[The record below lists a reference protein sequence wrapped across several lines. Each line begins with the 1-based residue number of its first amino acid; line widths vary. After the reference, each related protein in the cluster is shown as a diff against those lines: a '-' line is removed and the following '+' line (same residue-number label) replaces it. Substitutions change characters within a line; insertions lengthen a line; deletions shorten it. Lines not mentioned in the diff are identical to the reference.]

1 MRRSDVSKYNGPALI
16 ISNNKLRVYLM
27 KLIKVTALLILAFT
41 LSACGDSPPS
51 TSEAPATVAPPAE
64 PANESEIVL
73 TNGVKTKR
81 IEGFGGVIAE
91 KYDDSQEWWAPY
103 ETPNEDAPNVIIFLL
118 DDVGFAQVG
127 SFGGLIETPT
137 IDQLASN
144 GLRFNNFHTT
154 ALCSPSRASLMA
166 GRNPHSIGLGSHA
179 LTAMGFPGYNAI
191 MPESAKSV
199 ANYLEESGYINY
211 ALGKWDHTPLYE
223 VSQVGP
229 FDRWPSGEGF
239 HHAYTFMAA
248 DVHQFVPVMWNDHTP
263 EPYHKSV
270 HLDQD
275 LADRAIE
282 WITGH
287 KSIKPD
293 LPFMMLWASG
303 SMHSPH
309 HAPDSHIDKYRGKF
323 DMGWDKAREEIIA
336 RQKELGIIPADTE
349 LTKRIDEI
357 PAWDSLPAEEREL
370 YARQMEVFAAQMEW
384 VDLQIGRV
392 VAELERIGELD
403 NTLIFVTADNGASG
417 EGGLAGTFNE
427 TYVLNGL
434 PTPLEANLGHLED
447 WGRENTYPHYHAG
460 WAMAGNTPF
469 RYFKQSEHRGGQQDH
484 LVVHWP
490 NGIKAK
496 GEIRDQYHHIS
507 DIAPTILEAAGVEVP
522 EVYHGVKQQPMDGVS
537 MIYAFD
543 AADAP
548 NRKQRQYYEM
558 FGNRAI
564 WVDGWKAVTLHANRM
579 PWDLAVTLPFDQD
592 EWELYNVAEDFSES
606 RNLADEN
613 PEKLAEL
620 VAIFDEEA
628 WKYNVYPLYDDM
640 IKRIGAQQ
648 DRLFGDQKEF
658 VYFAPG
664 AVRIAEKSSAPVK
677 NRAHTIEATLERKGG
692 EQGVIVAV
700 GGMTGGY
707 TMFVKN
713 NRLYYDYNY
722 LDGVHYI
729 LESPPLTGGAT
740 NVKFSFTKT
749 REFGGNGELYIN
761 GELVDEVEMPLMH
774 VSTYSLAE
782 TFDVGRDTGTQVSRM
797 YTDPFAYNGELD
809 RVIFQV
815 SNDNTVPPR
824 MLPPAAYR

>member
-1 MRRSDVSKYNGPALI
+1 M
-16 ISNNKLRVYLM
+16 KLVYLVAVFALGLALAACEPPTDSM
-27 KLIKVTALLILAFT
+27 TADSD
-41 LSACGDSPPS
+41 SADSDSAGSDSADSDSGDSES
-51 TSEAPATVAPPAE
+51 DIAASESDTAA
-64 PANESEIVL
+64 SEFQVV
-73 TNGVKTKR
+73 NGVKTKKVP
-81 IEGFGGVIAE
+81 GFEGVIAE
-91 KYDDSQEWWAPY
+91 SYQDSKEWWPDY
-103 ETPNEDAPNVIIFLL
+103 VTPNEDAPNVIIFLL

-127 SFGGLIETPT
+127 SFGGLIETPN

-144 GLRFNNFHTT
+144 GVRFNNFHTT

-166 GRNPHSIGLGSHA
+166 GRNPHSIGMGSHS

-191 MPESAKSV
+191 MPASAKSV
-199 ANYLEESGYINY
+199 ANYLEEAGYINY

-239 HHAYTFMAA
+239 EHSYVFMAA

-263 EPYHKSV
+263 EPYRKTE
-270 HLDQD
+270 HLDKD
-275 LADRAIE
+275 LADRAIA

-309 HAPDSHIDKYRGKF
+309 HAPDSHIDKYKGKF

-336 RQKELGIIPADTE
+336 RQKQLGIVPANTALSE
-349 LTKRIDEI
+349 RAPLI
-357 PAWDSLPAEEREL
+357 PAWDSLSAEEKRL

-434 PTPLEANLGHLED
+434 QTPLEANLGQLED
-447 WGRENTYPHYHAG
+447 WGTETTYPHYHAG

-469 RYFKQSEHRGGQQDH
+469 KYFKQTEHRGGQQDH

-490 NGIKAK
+490 NGIKAM
-496 GEIRDQYHHIS
+496 GEIRSQYHHIS
-507 DIAPTILEAAGVEVP
+507 DIAPTILEAAGVEIP
-522 EVYHGVKQQPMDGVS
+522 KEYHGVKQQPMDGVS
-537 MIYAFD
+537 MLYALD
-543 AADAP
+543 NPEAP

-564 WVDGWKAVTLHANRM
+564 WEDGWKAVVLHGNRM
-579 PWDLAVTLPFDQD
+579 PWELATTFPFDTDQ
-592 EWELYNVAEDFSES
+592 WELYHVAEDFSES
-606 RNLADEN
+606 RNVAAEN

-640 IKRIGAQQ
+640 IARITKQQ
-648 DRLFGDQKEF
+648 DRLFGNRKEF

-677 NRAHTIEATLERKGG
+677 NRAHTIEARLERKGG
-692 EQGVIVAV
+692 EEGVIVAV
-700 GGMTGGY
+700 GGMTGGF
-707 TMFVKN
+707 TMFVKDE
-713 NRLYYDYNY
+713 RVYYDYNY
-722 LDGVHYI
+722 LDGVHYVM
-729 LESPPLTGGAT
+729 ESKPLDRGAID
-740 NVKFSFTKT
+740 VKFNFIKT
-749 REFGGNGELYIN
+749 QDFGGIGELYVN
-761 GELVDEVEMPLMH
+761 GEKVDETEMPLMH

-782 TFDVGRDTGTQVSRM
+782 TFDVGRDTGTQVSKM
-797 YTDPFAYNGELD
+797 YTDPFPYDGELD
-809 RVIFQV
+809 RVVFTV
-815 SNDNTVPPR
+815 ADGDKVPPR
-824 MLPPAAYR
+824 GLSPAAYR

>member
-1 MRRSDVSKYNGPALI
+1 
-16 ISNNKLRVYLM
+16 
-27 KLIKVTALLILAFT
+27 
-41 LSACGDSPPS
+41 
-51 TSEAPATVAPPAE
+51 
-64 PANESEIVL
+64 
-73 TNGVKTKR
+73 
-81 IEGFGGVIAE
+81 
-91 KYDDSQEWWAPY
+91 
-103 ETPNEDAPNVIIFLL
+103 
-118 DDVGFAQVG
+118 
-127 SFGGLIETPT
+127 
-137 IDQLASN
+137 
-144 GLRFNNFHTT
+144 
-154 ALCSPSRASLMA
+154 MA

-199 ANYLEESGYINY
+199 ANYLQEEGYVNY
-211 ALGKWDHTPLYE
+211 AIGKWDHTPLYE

-239 HHAYTFMAA
+239 QHAYTFMAA

-263 EPYHKSV
+263 EPYRKSV

-309 HAPDSHIDKYRGKF
+309 HAPDSHIDKYKGKF
-323 DMGWDKAREEIIA
+323 DMGWDKAREQILERQIA
-336 RQKELGIIPADTE
+336 AGVVPEGTKLTE
-349 LTKRIDEI
+349 RIEAI
-357 PAWDSLPAEEREL
+357 PAWDSLSAEEQSL

-392 VAELERIGELD
+392 VETLRRIGELD

-434 PTPLEANLGHLED
+434 QTPLEANLRAQPD

-469 RYFKQSEHRGGQQDH
+469 RYFKQSEHRGGQTDA

-490 NGIKAK
+490 NGIEAR

-507 DIAPTILEAAGVEVP
+507 DIAPTIMEAAGVEVP
-522 EVYHGVKQQPMDGVS
+522 EEYHGVKQKPMDGVS
-537 MIYAFD
+537 MAYAFD
-543 AADAP
+543 KPDAP
-548 NRKQRQYYEM
+548 NAKQRQYYEM

-564 WVDGWKAVTLHANRM
+564 WVDGWKAVTLHAKRM
-579 PWDLAVTLPFDQD
+579 PWDVNVVLPFEDD
-592 EWELYNVAEDFSES
+592 EWELYHVAEDFSES
-606 RNLADEN
+606 TNVAAEN
-613 PEKLAEL
+613 PEKLQEL
-620 VAIFDEEA
+620 IKIFDEEA

-640 IKRIGAQQ
+640 IARLGAQQ

-677 NRAHTIEATLERKGG
+677 NRAHTIETQIDLTGDE
-692 EQGVIVAV
+692 EGVIVAV
-700 GGMTGGY
+700 GGMTGGFS
-707 TMFVKN
+707 MFIKDH
-713 NRLYYDYNY
+713 RLYYDYNF
-722 LDGVHYI
+722 LDGVHYV
-729 LESPPLTGGAT
+729 LKSSPLPKGRTDL
-740 NVKFSFTKT
+740 KFNFIKT
-749 REFGGNGELYIN
+749 HPFGGKGELYIN
-761 GELVDEVEMPLMH
+761 GEKVDEVEMPQMH
-774 VSTYSLAE
+774 ISTYSLAE
-782 TFDVGRDTGTQVSRM
+782 TFDVGRDTGTQVSDL
-797 YTDPFAYNGELD
+797 YTGPFMFAGSLD
-809 RVIFQV
+809 RVIFTV
-815 SNDNTVPPR
+815 SDENQVPPR
-824 MLPPAAYR
+824 ELPAMYY

>member
-1 MRRSDVSKYNGPALI
+1 MW
-16 ISNNKLRVYLM
+16 
-27 KLIKVTALLILAFT
+27 KLISVLALFT
-41 LSACGDSPPS
+41 LAACGG
-51 TSEAPATVAPPAE
+51 EPAGEAE
-64 PANESEIVL
+64 PANATSEPEFSVSES
-73 TNGVKTKR
+73 GVKTKNV
-81 IEGFGGVIAE
+81 EGFGGVIAE
-91 KYDDSQEWWAPY
+91 SYADSQEWWA
-103 ETPNEDAPNVIIFLL
+103 EEELPNEDAPNVIIFLL

-127 SFGGLIETPT
+127 SFGALIDTPN
-137 IDQLASN
+137 IDRLADN

-154 ALCSPSRASLMA
+154 ALCSPSRATLMA

-199 ANYLEESGYINY
+199 ANYLQEAGYVNY

-239 HHAYTFMAA
+239 QHAYTFMAA

-263 EPYHKSV
+263 EPYRKSV

-309 HAPDSHIDKYRGKF
+309 HAPDSYIDKYAGKF
-323 DMGWDKAREEIIA
+323 DQGWDVAREEILE
-336 RQKELGIIPADTE
+336 RQKALGIVPADTLMTE
-349 LTKRIDEI
+349 RIDEI
-357 PAWDSLPAEEREL
+357 PAWDSLPDQEKKL

-384 VDLQIGRV
+384 VDHQIGRV

-403 NTLIFVTADNGASG
+403 NTLIFVTSDNGASG

-434 PTPLEANLGHLED
+434 QTPLEANLSHLED

-490 NGIKAK
+490 DGIEAK
-496 GEIRDQYHHIS
+496 GEIRSQYHHIS
-507 DIAPTILEAAGVEVP
+507 DIAPTIMQAAGIEVP
-522 EVYHGVKQQPMDGVS
+522 DEIYGVEQQPMDGVS
-537 MIYAFD
+537 MMYAFND
-543 AADAP
+543 AAAP
-548 NRKQRQYYEM
+548 NRKERQYYEM

-579 PWDLAVTLPFDQD
+579 PWDVNVVLPFEND
-592 EWELYNVAEDFSES
+592 EWELYHVAEDFSES
-606 RNLADEN
+606 TNLAEAN
-613 PEKLAEL
+613 PEKLQEL
-620 VAIFDEEA
+620 IGIFDEEA

-640 IKRIGAQQ
+640 IQRLGAQQ
-648 DRLFGDQKEF
+648 DRLFGDQTEF

-664 AVRIAEKSSAPVK
+664 AIRIAEKSSAPVK
-677 NRAHTIEATLERKGG
+677 NRAHTIETRIDLTG
-692 EQGVIVAV
+692 EEEGVIAAV

-707 TMFVKN
+707 TMFIKDH
-713 NRLYYDYNY
+713 RLYYDYNF

-729 LESPPLTGGAT
+729 LRSSTLPRGTTDL
-740 NVKFSFTKT
+740 KFNFIKT
-749 REFGGNGELYIN
+749 QSFGGIGELYVN
-761 GELVDEVEMPLMH
+761 GEKVDEVEMPQMH
-774 VSTYSLAE
+774 IATYSLAE
-782 TFDVGRDTGTQVSRM
+782 TFDIGRDTGTQVSDL
-797 YTDPFAYNGELD
+797 YTGIFKFNADLD
-809 RVIFQV
+809 RVLITV
-815 SNDNTVPPR
+815 SDENTVPPR
-824 MLPPAAYR
+824 QLPATYY

>member
-1 MRRSDVSKYNGPALI
+1 MTMKKLLARLTVIVTSLAL
-16 ISNNKLRVYLM
+16 SSFAMATETK
-27 KLIKVTALLILAFT
+27 KV
-41 LSACGDSPPS
+41 
-51 TSEAPATVAPPAE
+51 
-64 PANESEIVL
+64 
-73 TNGVKTKR
+73 
-81 IEGFGGVIAE
+81 EGFGGVIAK
-91 KYDDSQEWWAPY
+91 KYEDSKEWWAAEERPKK
-103 ETPNEDAPNVIIFLL
+103 DAPNVIIFLL

-127 SFGGLIETPT
+127 GFGGLIETPN
-137 IDQLASN
+137 IDKLADN
-144 GLRFNNFHTT
+144 GLRYNNFHTT

-191 MPESAKSV
+191 MPASAKSV
-199 ANYLEESGYINY
+199 ANYLQGEGYVNY

-239 HHAYTFMAA
+239 QHAYTFMAA

-263 EPYHKSV
+263 EPYRKSV

-309 HAPDSHIDKYRGKF
+309 HAPDSYIDKYKGKF
-323 DMGWDKAREEIIA
+323 DMGWDKARETILA
-336 RQKELGIIPADTE
+336 KQKKLGIVPADTK
-349 LTKRIDEI
+349 LTERIDQI
-357 PAWDSLPAEEREL
+357 PAWDSLSAKEKSL

-384 VDLQIGRV
+384 VDMQIGRV
-392 VAELERIGELD
+392 VAELKRIGELD

-434 PTPLEANLGHLED
+434 QTPLEANLRAQED

-496 GEIRDQYHHIS
+496 GEIRNQYHHIS
-507 DIAPTILEAAGVEVP
+507 DIAPTIMQAAGIKVP
-522 EVYHGVKQQPMDGVS
+522 KTYHGVEQQPMDGVS
-537 MIYAFD
+537 LMYSFD
-543 AADAP
+543 DADAP
-548 NRKQRQYYEM
+548 NRKKRQYYEM

-564 WVDGWKAVTLHANRM
+564 WADGWKAVTLHAKRM
-579 PWDLAVTLPFDQD
+579 PWDVNVVKPFEND
-592 EWELYNVAEDFSES
+592 EWELYHVAEDFSES
-606 RNLADEN
+606 TNLATKN
-613 PEKLAEL
+613 PEKLQEL
-620 VAIFDEEA
+620 IKMFDEEA

-640 IKRIGAQQ
+640 IKRLGAQQ

-664 AVRIAEKSSAPVK
+664 AIRIAEKSSAPVK
-677 NRAHTIEATLERKGG
+677 NRAHTIETRLDLKGD
-692 EQGVIVAV
+692 EEGVIVAV

-707 TMFVKN
+707 TMFIKD
-713 NRLYYDYNY
+713 NRLYYDYNF

-729 LESPPLTGGAT
+729 LKSPLLPKGKIDL
-740 NVKFSFTKT
+740 KFNFIKTKP
-749 REFGGNGELYIN
+749 FGGEGELYLN
-761 GELVDEVEMPLMH
+761 GKKVDKVEMPQMH
-774 VSTYSLAE
+774 IATYSLAE
-782 TFDVGRDTGTQVSRM
+782 TFDVGRDTGTQVSDL
-797 YTDPFAYNGELD
+797 YNGIFKFNGELD
-809 RVIFQV
+809 RVIFTIA
-815 SNDNTVPPR
+815 DENTVPPR
-824 MLPPAAYR
+824 KLPANYY

>member
-1 MRRSDVSKYNGPALI
+1 MKYRPIFILPSLLFVFNDVSALDGEVDTS
-16 ISNNKLRVYLM
+16 SNNAEVA
-27 KLIKVTALLILAFT
+27 I
-41 LSACGDSPPS
+41 SDSG
-51 TSEAPATVAPPAE
+51 
-64 PANESEIVL
+64 I
-73 TNGVKTKR
+73 KTKSVD
-81 IEGFGGVIAE
+81 GFGGVIAK
-91 KYDDSQEWWAPY
+91 KYSDAKEWWAAEKRPKKGS
-103 ETPNEDAPNVIIFLL
+103 PNVIIFLL

-127 SFGGLIETPT
+127 SFGGLIKTPN
-137 IDQLASN
+137 IDKLAAN

-199 ANYLEESGYINY
+199 ANYLQEAGYINY

-239 HHAYTFMAA
+239 QHAYTFMAA

-263 EPYHKSV
+263 EEYRKSE
-270 HLDQD
+270 HLDKD
-275 LADRAIE
+275 LADRAIN

-287 KSIKPD
+287 KSIKAD

-309 HAPDSHIDKYRGKF
+309 HAPDSHIDRYKGQF
-323 DMGWDKAREEIIA
+323 DMGWDKARDIILQQQIA
-336 RQKELGIIPADTE
+336 KGVVPAGTKLTE
-349 LTKRIDEI
+349 RIDQI
-357 PAWDSLPAEEREL
+357 PAWDSLSEPEKGL

-392 VAELERIGELD
+392 VDELTRIGELD

-434 PTPLEANLGHLED
+434 QTPLEANLKHQED

-469 RYFKQSEHRGGQQDH
+469 RYFKQSEHRGGQADH
-484 LVVHWP
+484 MVVHWP

-496 GEIRDQYHHIS
+496 GEVRSQYHHIS
-507 DIAPTILEAAGVEVP
+507 DVAPTIMEAAGITVP
-522 EVYHGVKQQPMDGVS
+522 DEYNGVKQQPMEGTS
-537 MIYAFD
+537 MLYAFNQ
-543 AADAP
+543 ADAP
-548 NRKQRQYYEM
+548 NQKNRQYYEM

-564 WVDGWKAVTLHANRM
+564 WVDGWKAVALHANRM
-579 PWDLAVTLPFDQD
+579 PWDLNKVAPFENDP
-592 EWELYNVAEDFSES
+592 WELYHVAEDFSES
-606 RNLADEN
+606 TDLSAKY

-620 VAIFDEEA
+620 RKIFDEEA
-628 WKYNVYPLYDDM
+628 WKYNVYPIYDEL
-640 IKRIGAQQ
+640 IKRLGAQQ

-658 VYFAPG
+658 IYFAPG

-677 NRAHTIEATLERKGG
+677 NRAHTIETQLDLKGD
-692 EQGVIVAV
+692 EEGVIVAV

-707 TMFVKN
+707 TLFIKDN
-713 NRLYYDYNY
+713 HLYYDYNF

-729 LESPPLTGGAT
+729 LKSSALPKGKTDL
-740 NVKFSFTKT
+740 KFSFTRT
-749 REFGGNGELYIN
+749 QAFGGEGELYVN
-761 GELVDEVEMPLMH
+761 GKKEDEVDMPQMH
-774 VSTYSLAE
+774 ISTYSLAE
-782 TFDVGRDTGTQVSRM
+782 TFDVGLDTGTQVSDV
-797 YTDPFAYNGELD
+797 YTGIFKFNGKLD
-809 RVIFQV
+809 RVIFTV
-815 SNDNTVPPR
+815 SDTNTVPPR
-824 MLPPAAYR
+824 GLPAMYH

>member
-1 MRRSDVSKYNGPALI
+1 MSKFR
-16 ISNNKLRVYLM
+16 ISAV
-27 KLIKVTALLILAFT
+27 ITALFFLA
-41 LSACGDSPPS
+41 ACGGES
-51 TSEAPATVAPPAE
+51 TTESSPAE
-64 PANESEIVL
+64 AEFSVSDS
-73 TNGVKTKR
+73 GVKTKNV
-81 IEGFGGVIAE
+81 EGFGGVIAE
-91 KYDDSQEWWAPY
+91 SYEDSKEWWAPY
-103 ETPNEDAPNVIIFLL
+103 KEPKEDAPNVIIFLL
-118 DDVGFAQVG
+118 DDVGFAQIG
-127 SFGGLIETPT
+127 SFGGLINTPN
-137 IDQLASN
+137 IDNLASN
-144 GLRFNNFHTT
+144 GLRYNNFHTT
-154 ALCSPSRASLMA
+154 ALCSPSRATLMA

-199 ANYLEESGYINY
+199 ANYLQEDGYVNY

-223 VSQVGP
+223 VSQTGP

-239 HHAYTFMAA
+239 QHAYTFMAA

-263 EPYHKSV
+263 EPYRKSV

-309 HAPDSHIDKYRGKF
+309 HAPDSHIDKYKGKF
-323 DMGWDKAREEIIA
+323 DMGWDQAREQILEQQVEA
-336 RQKELGIIPADTE
+336 GVVPVGTMLTE
-349 LTKRIDEI
+349 RIDQI
-357 PAWDSLPAEEREL
+357 PAWDSLSDEEKSL
-370 YARQMEVFAAQMEW
+370 YARQMEVFAGQLEW
-384 VDLQIGRV
+384 VDMQIGRV

-434 PTPLEANLGHLED
+434 QTSLEANLRAQPD

-469 RYFKQSEHRGGQQDH
+469 RYFKQSEHRGGQADH

-490 NGIKAK
+490 DGIETK
-496 GEIRDQYHHIS
+496 GEVRSQYHHIS
-507 DIAPTILEAAGVEVP
+507 DIAPTILEAAGVAVP
-522 EVYHGVKQQPMDGVS
+522 AEYNGVAQQPMDGDS
-537 MIYAFD
+537 LIYSFNN
-543 AADAP
+543 ADAP
-548 NRKQRQYYEM
+548 NRKERQYYEM

-579 PWDLAVTLPFDQD
+579 PWDVNVVLPFEND

-606 RNLADEN
+606 TNLAEEY

-620 VAIFDEEA
+620 IEIFDEEA

-640 IKRIGAQQ
+640 IQRLGAQQ

-677 NRAHTIEATLERKGG
+677 NRAHVIETQIDLKGD
-692 EQGVIVAV
+692 EEGVIAAV

-707 TMFVKN
+707 TMFIKDH
-713 NRLYYDYNY
+713 RLYYDYNF
-722 LDGVHYI
+722 LDCVHYV
-729 LESPPLTGGAT
+729 LRSSTLPKGKTEL
-740 NVKFSFTKT
+740 KFNFIKT
-749 REFGGNGELYIN
+749 REFGGDGELYVN
-761 GELVDEVEMPLMH
+761 GEKVDEIEMPQMH
-774 VSTYSLAE
+774 VATYSLAE
-782 TFDVGRDTGTQVSRM
+782 TFDIGRDTGTQVSDL
-797 YTDPFAYNGELD
+797 YTGIFKFNGDLD
-809 RVIFQV
+809 RVIITV
-815 SNDNTVPPR
+815 SDDNTVPPR
-824 MLPPAAYR
+824 ELPANYY